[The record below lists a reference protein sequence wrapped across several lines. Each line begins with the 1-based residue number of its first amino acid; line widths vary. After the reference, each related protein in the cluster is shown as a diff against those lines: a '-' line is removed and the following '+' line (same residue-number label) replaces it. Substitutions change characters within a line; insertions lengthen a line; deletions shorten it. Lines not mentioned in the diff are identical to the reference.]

1 VTAPADPAL
10 SAAHLQASP
19 ALRPWLLLGFL
30 TVAAAMDAVNSTV
43 LVVTRGHVMGGIHA
57 TQDEVAWVNIA
68 YLVAKLTAFPLAAWL
83 TLRLAPR
90 RLLAGAILVLL
101 AGALG
106 AAAAGGVGVLV
117 AWRIAQ
123 GVAGAVLLVAGQ
135 SMLFQVFA
143 RSRQGLVQAV
153 FAFATTV
160 APTTLSPALQGWT
173 VDTLSWS
180 WMFLANVPLGLAGL
194 VTVLLAPA
202 HRDRPAATGRLD
214 WPGLVLLG
222 AAMTAFVYVTQEGS
236 RHNWFDEPEI
246 VHVSLAGL
254 CAAAA
259 FLAWQ
264 TVTRKR
270 GALIDAAVFRDEH
283 FSFGFIVSF
292 VAGGALFGSAFVIPA
307 FATGV
312 LGLSPT
318 YAGLLL
324 LPSGALVCLGL
335 LFAGAVIQFK
345 QLDPVKMVPFG
356 IICFMTSM
364 WMLSGS
370 TSESGLPDMVPALL
384 LRGLGLGLLFVS
396 LTVGTLRDLRPEVL
410 AQGVALFNIGRQMG
424 GQIGVASLATY
435 LDHQNALNRTVLAEQ
450 LAPGNPTLADRQ
462 ETITALLTARGYPA
476 EEAGAAA
483 TAVIQKVFVQQVAT
497 LSFNECFLAIA
508 LLFLVAAPILVAT
521 KLTLARL
528 MGHASHP
535 PHGRH

>member
-1 VTAPADPAL
+1 MTAAADPAP
-10 SAAHLQASP
+10 SP
-19 ALRPWLLLGFL
+19 AAPAALPATRLWLLLGLL
-30 TVAAAMDAVNSTV
+30 TVAAAMDALNSTV
-43 LVVTRGHVMGGIHA
+43 LTVTRGHVMGGIHA

-83 TLRLAPR
+83 SLRLAPR
-90 RLLAGAILVLL
+90 RLLAAATLVLL

-106 AAAAGGVGVLV
+106 AAAAGGLGVLV

-135 SMLFQVFA
+135 SLLFQVFP

-160 APTTLSPALQGWT
+160 APTTLSPALQGWI

-194 VTVLLAPA
+194 AAALLAPG
-202 HRDRPAATGRLD
+202 HRDRPVATGRPD
-214 WPGLVLLG
+214 WAGLVLLG

-236 RHNWFDEPEI
+236 RYNWFDEPEI
-246 VHVSLAGL
+246 VRISLAGL
-254 CAAAA
+254 AAAAA
-259 FLAWQ
+259 FLASRALA
-264 TVTRKR
+264 RKR
-270 GALIDAAVFRDEH
+270 GALIDTAIFRDEH

-292 VAGGALFGSAFVIPA
+292 IAGGALFGSAFVIPA

-410 AQGVALFNIGRQMG
+410 AYGVALFNIGRQMG

-435 LDHQNALNRTVLAEQ
+435 LDHQNALNRTVLAQ
-450 LAPGNPTLADRQ
+450 YVTAGSTALAERQ
-462 ETITALLTARGYPA
+462 ESLAALLTVRGYSA

-483 TAVIQKVFVQQVAT
+483 TAMIQKALMQQVST

-521 KLTLARL
+521 KLTLGRL
-528 MGHASHP
+528 MAHASHP
-535 PHGRH
+535 

>member
-1 VTAPADPAL
+1 MTAAADPAL
-10 SAAHLQASP
+10 SPAGPAVPP
-19 ALRPWLLLGFL
+19 ALRRWLLLGFL

-68 YLVAKLTAFPLAAWL
+68 YLAAKLTALPLAAWL

-106 AAAAGGVGVLV
+106 AAAAGGLDVLV
-117 AWRIAQ
+117 AWRMAQ

-135 SMLFQVFA
+135 TLLFEVFP

-194 VTVLLAPA
+194 AAVLLAPG
-202 HRDRPAATGRLD
+202 RRERPEARARFD

-236 RHNWFDEPEI
+236 RYNWFDEPEI
-246 VHVSLAGL
+246 VHISLAGL
-254 CAAAA
+254 GAAAV
-259 FLAWQ
+259 FLACQ
-264 TVTRKR
+264 AVAQKR
-270 GALIDAAVFRDEH
+270 GALIDASVFRDEH

-324 LPSGALVCLGL
+324 LPSGALVCVGL
-335 LFAGAVIQFK
+335 LFAGAVIQFR
-345 QLDPVKMVPFG
+345 QLDPVKLVPFG
-356 IICFMTSM
+356 IVCFMTSM

-435 LDHQNALNRTVLAEQ
+435 LDHQNALNRTVLAQ
-450 LAPGNPTLADRQ
+450 HLAPGNPVLTDRQ
-462 ETITALLTARGYPA
+462 ETITTLLTARGYPA

-483 TAVIQKVFVQQVAT
+483 TAVIQNAFVQQVAT

-508 LLFLVAAPILVAT
+508 LLFLVAAPVLVAT
-521 KLTLARL
+521 KLTLARVL
-528 MGHASHP
+528 GHA
-535 PHGRH
+535 PH

>member
-1 VTAPADPAL
+1 MTATADPAL
-10 SAAHLQASP
+10 SPAGPAALSAT
-19 ALRPWLLLGFL
+19 RPWLLLGFL

-106 AAAAGGVGVLV
+106 AAAAGGLGVLV

-135 SMLFQVFA
+135 SLLFQVFP
-143 RSRQGLVQAV
+143 RSCQGLVQAV

-194 VTVLLAPA
+194 VAVLLAPA
-202 HRDRPAATGRLD
+202 RRDRPEATGRLD

-254 CAAAA
+254 GAAAA

-264 TVTRKR
+264 TLARRR
-270 GALIDAAVFRDEH
+270 GALIDTAVFRDEH

-335 LFAGAVIQFK
+335 LFAGAVIQFR
-345 QLDPVKMVPFG
+345 QLDPVKLVPFG

-462 ETITALLTARGYPA
+462 ETLSALLTARGYPP

-483 TAVIQKVFVQQVAT
+483 TAVIQKAFVQQVST

-535 PHGRH
+535 AHGRH

>member
-1 VTAPADPAL
+1 MTAAADPAP
-10 SAAHLQASP
+10 SP
-19 ALRPWLLLGFL
+19 AAPAALPATRLWLLLGLL
-30 TVAAAMDAVNSTV
+30 TVAAAMEAVNSTV

-83 TLRLAPR
+83 SLRLAPR
-90 RLLAGAILVLL
+90 LLLAGATLVLL

-106 AAAAGGVGVLV
+106 AAAAGSLSVLV

-135 SMLFQVFA
+135 SLLFQVFP

-153 FAFATTV
+153 FAVATTV

-194 VTVLLAPA
+194 AAALLAPG

-236 RHNWFDEPEI
+236 RYNWFDEPEI
-246 VHVSLAGL
+246 VHISLAGL
-254 CAAAA
+254 AATAA
-259 FLAWQ
+259 FLVWQ
-264 TVTRKR
+264 ALMQKR
-270 GALIDAAVFRDEH
+270 GALIDAAVYRDEH

-292 VAGGALFGSAFVIPA
+292 IAGGALFGSAFVIPA

-410 AQGVALFNIGRQMG
+410 AYGVALFNIGRQMG

-435 LDHQNALNRTVLAEQ
+435 LDHQNALNRTVLAQ
-450 LAPGNPTLADRQ
+450 YVTAGNTALAERQ
-462 ETITALLTARGYPA
+462 ESLAALLTVRGYSA

-483 TAVIQKVFVQQVAT
+483 TAMIQKALVQQVST

-535 PHGRH
+535 AHGHH